1 MKFELTGML
10 RAEMV
15 FKEPVGD
22 VPGISGGRCA
32 GDQRRAGKS
41 GGGGKG
47 R

>member
-22 VPGISGGRCA
+22 VPGISGGRDESTNA
-32 GDQRRAGKS
+32 LPD
-41 GGGGKG
+41 
-47 R
+47 